1 MNNSRATAMR
11 AVFCQECVEEGMFD
25 PVHVSADKMTAD
37 VLTKWLP
44 LNAFAKHRSKLTNRR
59 AQIKLIESKA
69 TGS

>member
-1 MNNSRATAMR
+1 M
-11 AVFCQECVEEGMFD
+11 
-25 PVHVSADKMTAD
+25 HVSADKMTAD